1 MTYQALPSAH
11 QRTST
16 RIQVVSGALNRQ
28 RFQLGGI
35 LLLGLVLPFLLRFGW
50 DGIASFGSHVGT
62 SGLVLAGILLSHLLV
77 CQFSSYPGETPLT
90 VSLTSASL
98 GFGLVVLLI
107 MSAHIPYSRSM
118 LMWGYS
124 MTVCWYAAL
133 GFVRSRYGRRTLAVI
148 PGGQS
153 TELLNLPRI
162 DWVHLSSPL
171 PLNGMKSIEGVLV
184 DLSAEIPAEW
194 QRFVVACGTAGVP
207 VFDSMRTK
215 EMVTGQVELSS
226 LANIGFETLLPNR
239 TYQKFKNLLDIAAA
253 VAVLP
258 VVLPIIGITAAA
270 IRLEGPGPVIFVQKR
285 MGYHGRVFNCYKMR
299 SMTVSAETQGP
310 RFTADRDTRITRVG
324 QFIRKY
330 HIDELPQVFNIIKGD
345 MSWIGPRPEAVELA
359 EHYERNIPYY
369 AFRHAVKP
377 GISGWAAIR
386 QGNVA
391 EVTAATTK
399 LRHDFFYIKNLS
411 LSLDTFIA
419 AKTVWAMLTGAG
431 SK

>member
-1 MTYQALPSAH
+1 MTYQSLPSAH
-11 QRTST
+11 QRSSA
-16 RIQVVSGALNRQ
+16 RIQLLSGALGRQ
-28 RFQLGGI
+28 RLQLGGI
-35 LLLGLVLPFLLRFGW
+35 LLLGLVLPFLVRFGW
-50 DGIASFGSHVGT
+50 EGIVTFDDHLGT
-62 SGLVLAGILLSHLLV
+62 SGLVLAGILLSHMLV
-77 CQFSSYPGETPLT
+77 SQFSSYPGETPLT

-98 GFGLVVLLI
+98 GFGVVALLI
-107 MSAHIPYSRSM
+107 MSTHVSYSRSM
-118 LMWGYS
+118 LMWGYFA
-124 MTVCWYAAL
+124 TIWWYATL
-133 GFVRSRYGRRTLAVI
+133 CFLRSRYGRRTLAVI
-148 PGGQS
+148 PGGQ
-153 TELLNLPRI
+153 TPELLNRPRI
-162 DWVHLSSPL
+162 DWVHLSAPL
-171 PLNGMKSIEGVLV
+171 PLTGMKSVEGVLV

-194 QRFVVACGTAGVP
+194 QRFVLACGTAGVP
-207 VFDSMRTK
+207 VFDSTRTK

-226 LANIGFETLLPNR
+226 LSNIGFETLLPNR
-239 TYQKFKNLLDIAAA
+239 TYQKFKNVLDIAVA
-253 VAVLP
+253 VATLP
-258 VVLPIIGITAAA
+258 AVLPIIGITAAA
-270 IRLEGPGPVIFVQKR
+270 IRLEGPGPVFFVQSR

-299 SMTVSAETQGP
+299 SMKVSAETMGP
-310 RFTADRDTRITRVG
+310 RFTADSDTRITRVG

-411 LSLDTFIA
+411 FSLDAFIA